1 MQGYRTASWREF
13 RLQVIQ
19 LDGGVCSNCG
29 RGPGD
34 GVALHVHHKQYVA
47 GRKPWEYPFEQC
59 EALCA
64 GCHAAEHGK
73 IPPKTGW
80 EFAGV
85 DDLGDLVGACEL
97 CNTPIR
103 YVFMVTN
110 PAWRA
115 MEVGTECCDHLTSSG
130 TASEFMEVKRKRSDK
145 LKRFI
150 SSKRWRVDPRGVH
163 HIVQNRIHVRVL
175 PHGEQFRLMIESV
188 KGKQLFAEVFDAKKF
203 VFDFIES
210 GQAEAFMEKQ
220 REKWLRGLLDN
231 RR

>member
-1 MQGYRTASWREF
+1 
-13 RLQVIQ
+13 
-19 LDGGVCSNCG
+19 
-29 RGPGD
+29 
-34 GVALHVHHKQYVA
+34 
-47 GRKPWEYPFEQC
+47 
-59 EALCA
+59 
-64 GCHAAEHGK
+64 
-73 IPPKTGW
+73 
-80 EFAGV
+80 
-85 DDLGDLVGACEL
+85 
-97 CNTPIR
+97 
-103 YVFMVTN
+103 
-110 PAWRA
+110 